1 VSPDGELNNVPFAA
15 LRAPDGRYLVETH
28 TVSYAA
34 SGRDLL
40 RGDSAAPSGVDLL
53 LLANPA
59 YDDPPPEQVGRS
71 GGFTGSLPRLPDF
84 LPLSETAKEAKAV
97 RQLVKGKQRVLEGQA
112 ATESAVRTTKSPK
125 VLHLATHGFF
135 LEGQE
140 LPVPA
145 PLSDFTGI
153 ADAGAGGPGGLI
165 ISMVRSGLALAGANQ
180 AGAVS
185 EGDDGVLTA
194 LEVSGLNLYGTDL
207 VVLSAC
213 ETGVGEV
220 RTGEG
225 VFGLRRAFVLA
236 GAKNLVMSQWLVSD
250 DHTAAQMEQ
259 FYKAVGRGVSPAEAL
274 REAQL
279 ASISS
284 LREQMQGEGG
294 EPLAPVYLWAPFMV
308 QQTGR

>member
-1 VSPDGELNNVPFAA
+1 VSPDGELNKVPFAA

-28 TVSYAA
+28 TVSYVA

-40 RGDSAAPSGVDLL
+40 RGDAAATSSVDLL

-59 YDDPPPEQVGRS
+59 YGAPPPEGD
-71 GGFTGSLPRLPDF
+71 FFEPLPG
-84 LPLSETAKEAKAV
+84 TAKEAKAILP
-97 RQLVKGKQRVLEGQA
+97 LVKGKQLVLEGQA
-112 ATESAVRTTKSPK
+112 ATESAVRATKSPK

-135 LEGQE
+135 LEDQE

-153 ADAGAGGPGGLI
+153 ADAGERGPGGLI

-180 AGAVS
+180 ARAVS
-185 EGDDGVLTA
+185 QGDDGVLTA
-194 LEVSGLNLYGTDL
+194 LEVTGLNLYGTDL

-236 GAKNLVMSQWLVSD
+236 GAKNLVMSQWLASD
-250 DHTAAQMEQ
+250 YYTALQMEQ
-259 FYKAVGRGVSPAEAL
+259 FYQAVGRGVSSPEAL

-279 ASISS
+279 ATISR
-284 LREQMQGEGG
+284 LREQIQGEGG
-294 EPLAPVYLWAPFMV
+294 EPIAPVNLWAPFMV
-308 QQTGR
+308 QQTGG